1 MNQQSST
8 QKIITPNAS
17 EWYKEAIIYE
27 LHIRAFFDS
36 DADGV
41 GDLKGLTQKLDYL
54 QDLGVTALW
63 VLPFYPSPLRDD
75 GYDIADYYSIN
86 PTYGDMRDFRTFMKE
101 AHSRGLKVI
110 TELVLNHTSDQH
122 PWFQRARRAPKDSR
136 FRNFYVWNDDP
147 DRYRETRIIFQDF
160 EPSNWSWDPIAEQ
173 YYWHRFY
180 HHQPDLNF
188 DNSEVRRAMFKV
200 LDFWLGMGVDG
211 LRLDA
216 VPYLYERDGT
226 NNENLPETHAYLRT
240 LRKHVDEHFPG
251 RMLLGEANQWPDDS
265 IAYFGKGDECQMAF
279 HFPLMPRLFMSV
291 RMEDRFPIIEI
302 LDSTPAIPPTCQW
315 ALFLRNHDELT
326 LEMVTDEERD
336 YMYRVYASDPQ
347 ARVNLGIRR
356 RLAPLLGNNRRKIEL
371 MNGLLFSLPGTPIIY
386 YGDELGMGDN
396 VYLGDRNGVRTPMQW
411 SGDRNAGFSRANPQK
426 LYFPVIIDP
435 EYHYETV
442 NVETEQS
449 NPHSLYWWMKRL
461 IALRKKYPVFGLGS
475 LEFLF
480 PGNRKVLAY
489 LRRHNDETI
498 LVVANLSR
506 FAQAAELNLS
516 EFYGAVPIELF
527 GQTRFPRIE
536 TNPYVL
542 TVGPH
547 SFLWFSLQQ
556 KSADLVGQSIRPA
569 ELTELT
575 VAGTWDEILHS
586 SKWDKLVPSLISWL
600 PTRRWFGGKGK
611 VIQAVHL
618 SEDFP
623 LANGGYAT
631 RLIFIRVE
639 YTEGEPETY
648 LLTLTLGVKAKG
660 EAESKELEKEAIC
673 RITADYHGNQVN
685 GYLIE
690 AMSLPN
696 CGIALLDLI
705 RKRKIIKG
713 LYGELDGTLFLPE
726 LFNEAVAN
734 SDLIPRAMGREQS
747 NSSINFSNR
756 LNFKIFRRGESGP
769 NPELEI
775 GRHLA
780 ERNEFTRIPKLLGA
794 LEYTS
799 KGKTPQTLAILQ
811 NFVASEGDAW
821 SEALDNLGHFYESVL
836 VLSAENRMETAPLP
850 NRTYATHHG
859 IPDQALELI
868 GPYLEKARLI
878 GQRTAEMHLAL
889 AAKGG
894 GPAFEP
900 EEFSEL
906 YLRSISH
913 GMLAR
918 ASLTFA
924 ALRQGKDRLSIASNQ
939 LVLKVLEYQGK
950 IEDKFRRIKDAQ
962 INTLRIRVHGDY
974 HLGQILCAGNDYV
987 VIDFEGE
994 PSKSIG
1000 ERRIKRSPLKD
1011 IAGMLR
1017 SFHYASESAL
1027 AGPVSQLALTED
1039 QKHALEPWGRFW
1051 SEWAGASFLNS
1062 YIPPMR
1068 QARILPKE
1076 DAELDFLLRIYLL
1089 DKAVYELEYE
1099 LNNRPS
1105 WIDIPLRGLLQIM
1118 EASQ

>member
-1 MNQQSST
+1 MNQFPNNPKNSE
-8 QKIITPNAS
+8 KIAL
-17 EWYKEAIIYE
+17 EWYKEAVIYE

-36 DADGV
+36 DGDGV

-54 QDLGVTALW
+54 QELGVTALW

-122 PWFQRARRAPKDSR
+122 PWFQRARRSPKGSR
-136 FRNFYVWNDDP
+136 YRNFYVWNDDP

-188 DNSEVRRAMFKV
+188 DNAEVRRSMFKV

-226 NNENLPETHAYLRT
+226 NNENLPETHEYLRQ
-240 LRKHVDEHFPG
+240 LRSHVDTNFPG
-251 RMLLGEANQWPDDS
+251 RMLLGEANQWPEDS

-302 LDSTPAIPPTCQW
+302 LDQTPAIPASCQW

-336 YMYRVYASDPQ
+336 YMYRVYAADPQ

-442 NVETEQS
+442 NVENGQS

-461 IALRKKYPVFGLGS
+461 IALRKKHPVFGLGS

-480 PGNRKVLAY
+480 PANRKVLAY
-489 LRRHNDETI
+489 LRRHEDETI

-516 EFYGAVPIELF
+516 EFQGATPVELF
-527 GQTRFPRIE
+527 GQTRFPKVE

-547 SFLWFSLQQ
+547 SFLWFSLKR
-556 KSADLVGQSIRPA
+556 KSASSDKKSTLRRTLIDLSVS
-569 ELTELT
+569 ES
-575 VAGTWDEILHS
+575 WDEVLQS
-586 SKWDKLVPSLISWL
+586 TKWNQLVPLLTAWL
-600 PTRRWFGGKGK
+600 PTRRWFGSKGK
-611 VIQAVHL
+611 VIQALHL
-618 SEDFP
+618 QEEFP
-623 LANGGYAT
+623 IANSDHPT
-631 RLIFIRVE
+631 KLIFVRVE
-639 YTEGEPETY
+639 FTEGEPEIY
-648 LLTLTLGVKAKG
+648 QIPLTVAGKDG
-660 EAESKELEKEAIC
+660 GSNLEKEAIC
-673 RITADYHGNQVN
+673 SISIEHRGALNHH
-685 GYLIE
+685 YLIE
-690 AMSLPN
+690 STNVTQCSL
-696 CGIALLDLI
+696 ALLDAV
-705 RKRKIIKG
+705 RKRKVIKG
-713 LYGELDGTLFLPE
+713 LHGEITGVLFP
-726 LFNEAVAN
+726 
-734 SDLIPRAMGREQS
+734 SDLLNSTITDSSLKPRPMGREQS
-747 NSSINFSNR
+747 NSSINFSDR
-756 LNFKIFRRGESGP
+756 LNLKLFRRVEGGV

-780 ERNEFTRIPKLLGA
+780 EKSEFTRIPQILGS
-794 LEYTS
+794 LDYNV
-799 KGKTPQTLAILQ
+799 KGKPAYTLAVLQ

-836 VLSAENRMETAPLP
+836 VLPPEKRLDVTPLP
-850 NRTYATHHG
+850 DRNWAALHG
-859 IPDQALELI
+859 IPDSVRELI

-878 GQRTAEMHLAL
+878 GERTAGMHLAL
-889 AAKGG
+889 TSKGG
-894 GPAFEP
+894 GAAFEP

-918 ASLTFA
+918 ASQTLA
-924 ALRQGKDRLSIASNQ
+924 SLKGGLDALGSISRPLAQ
-939 LVLKVLEYQGK
+939 KVLKSQSQ
-950 IEDKFRRIKDAQ
+950 IEEKFRRVKDAQ

-974 HLGQILCAGNDYV
+974 HLGQMLCSGNDYV

-994 PSKSIG
+994 PSRSIG

-1011 IAGMLR
+1011 VAGMIR
-1017 SFHYASESAL
+1017 SFHYASEAAL
-1027 AGPVSQLALTED
+1027 TGPISQLALTED
-1039 QKHALEPWGRFW
+1039 QKITLEPWGRYW
-1051 SEWAGASFLNS
+1051 SDWTAASFLSS
-1062 YIPPMR
+1062 YVPSIR
-1068 QARILPKE
+1068 KAGILPKD
-1076 DAELDFLLRIYLL
+1076 DAELNFMVRIYML
-1089 DKAVYELEYE
+1089 DKALYELDYE
-1099 LNNRPS
+1099 LNNRPT
-1105 WIDIPLRGLLQIM
+1105 WIDIPLRGLLQLL
-1118 EASQ
+1118 EVSE

>member
-1 MNQQSST
+1 MNQQSNNQKST
-8 QKIITPNAS
+8 VENAP

-27 LHIRAFFDS
+27 LHIRAFYDS

-41 GDLKGLTQKLDYL
+41 GDLKGLTLKLDYL

-63 VLPFYPSPLRDD
+63 LLPFYPSPLRDD

-86 PTYGDMRDFRTFMKE
+86 PTYGDMRDFRTFLKE
-101 AHSRGLKVI
+101 AHGRGLKVI

-122 PWFQRARRAPKDSR
+122 PWFQRARRAPKGSR

-160 EPSNWSWDPIAEQ
+160 EPSNWSWDPVAEQ

-180 HHQPDLNF
+180 RHQPDLNF
-188 DNSEVRRAMFKV
+188 DNAEVRRAMFKV
-200 LDFWLGMGVDG
+200 LDYWFGMGVDG

-226 NNENLPETHAYLRT
+226 NNENLPETHAYLRD
-240 LRKHVDEHFPG
+240 LRKHVDDHYPG
-251 RMLLGEANQWPDDS
+251 RMLLGEANQWPEDS
-265 IAYFGKGDECQMAF
+265 IAYFGNGDECQMAF

-302 LDSTPAIPPTCQW
+302 LDQTPSIPASCQW

-442 NVETEQS
+442 NVETERG
-449 NPHSLYWWMKRL
+449 NPHSLFWWTKRL
-461 IALRKKYPVFGLGS
+461 ISLRKKYPVFGLGS

-480 PGNRKVLAY
+480 PNNRKVLAY
-489 LRRHNDETI
+489 LRRHNDETL
-498 LVVANLSR
+498 LVIANLSR

-516 EFYGAVPIELF
+516 EFHGVVPIELF
-527 GQTRFPRIE
+527 GQTRFPKIE
-536 TNPYVL
+536 SSPYVL
-542 TVGPH
+542 TLGPH
-547 SFLWFSLQQ
+547 SFLWFSLPRESNVIAG
-556 KSADLVGQSIRPA
+556 KAIIKR
-569 ELTELT
+569 ELPELAVT
-575 VAGTWDEILHS
+575 GSWDEILQPA
-586 SKWDKLVPSLISWL
+586 KWSKLVPALASWL
-600 PTRRWFGGKGK
+600 PTRRWFGSKGK
-611 VIQAVHL
+611 VIQAIHL
-618 SEDFP
+618 EEDFL
-623 LANGGYAT
+623 LANGGSPT
-631 RLIFIRVE
+631 KLVLLRVE

-648 LLTLTLGVKAKG
+648 LLPLSFEHRDAH
-660 EAESKELEKEAIC
+660 ARLEKEAIC
-673 RITADYHGNQVN
+673 SLTTDNRHKRIN
-685 GYLIE
+685 GFLIE
-690 AMSLPN
+690 STNTPN
-696 CGIALLDLI
+696 CSLALLDLI
-705 RKRKIIKG
+705 RKRKNIKG
-713 LYGELDGTLFLPE
+713 LHGEIEGSLLLPDH
-726 LFNEAVAN
+726 FNEVVGN
-734 SDLIPRAMGREQS
+734 STLKPRAMSREQS
-747 NSSINFSNR
+747 NSSINFGDR
-756 LNFKIFRRGESGP
+756 LNFKMFRRVESGQ

-775 GRHLA
+775 GRHLT

-794 LEYTS
+794 LEYIC
-799 KGKTPQTLAILQ
+799 KGRPPQTLAVVQ
-811 NFVASEGDAW
+811 NYVASEGDAW
-821 SEALDNLGHFYESVL
+821 SEALDNLGHFYESIL
-836 VLSAENRMETAPLP
+836 VLPPEKLAEVLPLP
-850 NRTYATHHG
+850 ARNSASHHG

-889 AAKGG
+889 ASKGG
-894 GPAFEP
+894 NPAFEP

-906 YLRSISH
+906 YLRSLSH
-913 GMLAR
+913 GMLAK
-918 ASLTFA
+918 SSNVFGT
-924 ALRQGKDRLSIASNQ
+924 LRQSLAGLHGEIRTLAKR
-939 LVLKVLEYQGK
+939 VLDIHGK
-950 IEDKFRRIKDAQ
+950 IDDIFRHIKELQ
-962 INTLRIRVHGDY
+962 INALRIRVHGDY
-974 HLGQILCAGNDYV
+974 HLGQILCVGNDYV
-987 VIDFEGE
+987 IIDFEGE
-994 PSKSIG
+994 PARSIG

-1017 SFHYASESAL
+1017 SFHYASAAAHS
-1027 AGPVSQLALTED
+1027 GPVSQLALLED
-1039 QKHALEPWGRFW
+1039 QKRTLEPWGRFW
-1051 SEWAGASFLNS
+1051 CEWSGAAFLNS

-1068 QARILPKE
+1068 EARILPQE
-1076 DAELDFLLRIYLL
+1076 NAELNHLLRIYLL

-1099 LNNRPS
+1099 LNNRPT

-1118 EASQ
+1118 EAQP